1 MVVIDGRTAKLLA
14 LEQKVEN
21 LEAEVA
27 MLKIMLEDTSEHL
40 LTQGELSLHATK
52 QIGQLIEI
60 LQDAKQRGKL

>member
-1 MVVIDGRTAKLLA
+1 MSAIDGRTAKLLI
-14 LEQKVEN
+14 LEQKVKD

-27 MLKIMLEDTSEHL
+27 ALKIMLKETSEHL
-40 LTQGELSLHATK
+40 LAQGELSLHASK

>member
-1 MVVIDGRTAKLLA
+1 MADERCAKVLV
-14 LEQKVEN
+14 LEQKVES

-27 MLKIMLEDTSEHL
+27 ALKIELEIISEHL
-40 LTQGELSLHATK
+40 LTQGNQSLHASK

>member
-1 MVVIDGRTAKLLA
+1 MAVIDGRTAKLLA
-14 LEQKVEN
+14 LEQKVEI

-27 MLKIMLEDTSEHL
+27 ALKIMLEETSDHL
-40 LTQGELSLHATK
+40 LAQESLSLRATQ